1 MAHGLILM
9 LKRVLIVD
17 KETATVE
24 GLRHTLE
31 LDGHTVH
38 SEAAAD
44 WGVVEARTFEPHLV
58 ITTLELAQDDEGWL
72 LRQLRQEHE
81 RLPVLVVGSR
91 PEYGENLP
99 GFRLGVDEFLLRP
112 ATVGEM
118 HRRIEYLLA
127 RNGSPAPDTMSH
139 AGSAIVFGEIEVRP
153 AARTVVKRGTTVAL
167 RLKEFELLMAL
178 VSREGAVASRTEL
191 LRCIW
196 GYRTLVAT
204 RTVDNHIGELRAKLE
219 DNPANPRYILTV
231 RKVGYRLQR

>member
-1 MAHGLILM
+1 MP
-9 LKRVLIVD
+9 KRVLIVD
-17 KETATVE
+17 REAATVE
-24 GLRHTLE
+24 SLRRTLE
-31 LDGHTVH
+31 MDGHTVH
-38 SEAAAD
+38 SESAGD
-44 WGVVEARTFEPHLV
+44 WGLVEARTFGPDLV
-58 ITTLELAQDDEGWL
+58 ITTLEVAQDNEGWL

-91 PEYGENLP
+91 TESGENLP
-99 GFRLGVDEFLLRP
+99 GFRLGVDDFLLRP

-127 RNGSPAPDTMSH
+127 RNGSPVHQLCLADF
-139 AGSAIVFGEIEVRP
+139 AITFGEIEVRP
-153 AARTVVKRGTTVAL
+153 AARTVVKRGAPVPL

-178 VSREGAVASRTEL
+178 VSRDGAVASRAEL

-219 DNPANPRYILTV
+219 DNPATPRHILTV